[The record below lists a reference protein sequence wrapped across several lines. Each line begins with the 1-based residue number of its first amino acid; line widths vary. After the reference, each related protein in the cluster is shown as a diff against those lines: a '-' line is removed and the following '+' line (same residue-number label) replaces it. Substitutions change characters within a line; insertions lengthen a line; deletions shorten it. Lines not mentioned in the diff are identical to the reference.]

1 MNMES
6 KGGGQ
11 EDLIEKEFLLA
22 ESDCGC
28 RAEDE
33 DELGLMEN
41 ETAASGFSSLAAL
54 EASLRGGVESG
65 APAPDLLEAAALEA
79 EVLIDGGALLD
90 ELEREAE
97 FDEAEGEVTPD
108 EVEFDLLESEL
119 DRDPGTAD
127 PAVLISLAKQNPG
140 LKITLSF

>member
-1 MNMES
+1 M
-6 KGGGQ
+6 
-11 EDLIEKEFLLA
+11 A
-22 ESDCGC
+22 VW
-28 RAEDE
+28 
-33 DELGLMEN
+33 
-41 ETAASGFSSLAAL
+41 SLA
-54 EASLRGGVESG
+54 R
-65 APAPDLLEAAALEA
+65 PAPDLLEAAALEA

-97 FDEAEGEVTPD
+97 FDEAQGEVTPD